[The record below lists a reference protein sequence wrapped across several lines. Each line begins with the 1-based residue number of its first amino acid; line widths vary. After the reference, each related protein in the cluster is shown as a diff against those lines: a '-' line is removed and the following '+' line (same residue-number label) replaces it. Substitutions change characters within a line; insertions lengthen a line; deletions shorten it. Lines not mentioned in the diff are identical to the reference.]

1 MFWIELDHVVTDY
14 QACTCMWEHTWL
26 EEEKKEQEESG
37 GNVVLVTV
45 TTAVVG
51 APWILPARIQAH
63 TLHAPLLSSQGQSPD
78 VGTLTLSI
86 LLKETEVWAFKYHS
100 KGRTSG
106 MITAWIGTKVC
117 PWIFSF
123 YAILQD
129 SCFYLLLWLY
139 PAGPLV
145 HTAKHKTGLTAGQN
159 W

>member
-1 MFWIELDHVVTDY
+1 MYVHVRAHV
-14 QACTCMWEHTWL
+14 AGGG
-26 EEEKKEQEESG
+26 EEGTGGEWRERGAGHGNHSG
-37 GNVVLVTV
+37 GGGPVDTR
-45 TTAVVG
+45 G
-51 APWILPARIQAH
+51 RIQAH

-159 W
+159 